1 MWSHRRQTGS
11 SMRPCGIHRERIL
24 RACLVAL
31 GICGATSVAAQEPVV
46 SRWAEYFGFEAVEVL
61 KLSDRSSNLLSGDFN
76 HDGLTDLVLIDN
88 SHHRLDLLIQR
99 KAPPADGPRT
109 VDVRDVNRLDNPWRF
124 DHQKLPI
131 DQDVVSLTAGDFNHD
146 GRIDLAYFGNPDQ
159 LVIRFQ
165 SAEGTWNA
173 KQQMRLS
180 DIAAAQWC
188 LSAGDL
194 NHDGRTDLVILGKS
208 DTLLLLQPETGE
220 FGPPQKLLNTSS
232 QLGLVQAADL
242 NADGREDL
250 CYLAGDALNRSLG
263 VRLQNANGQL
273 GPEYLFDL
281 ERPRAV
287 SVREVDG
294 QPGQEILTIDSRTG
308 RLKVLRLTLRDQGS
322 SQAPERLVRY
332 GFGQRGTGRERD
344 LAVGDFDGNGL
355 NDVVVTDPEASRI
368 LMYRQTADQGL
379 DLGTP
384 FPCLSGANVVR
395 PWLGSGREGLQLV
408 VHSTS
413 EKAVGISQWN
423 EGRLT
428 FPAALP
434 LDVEPLGLEL
444 LNIDSDL
451 ANEVVFP
458 VKGGTAR
465 GSGYQLHSQRYDAN
479 RQQWVTAAESPLELS
494 LKGNPEGSLVAEL
507 TGDDRPELLLFQGSK
522 PPVVVGVSA
531 MGRLEEL
538 PVTGTLGVGTI
549 PMGAVTPCRLDGVTG
564 LLVSQDNFVRLMKLT
579 PQLRWQV
586 ADQFNAGEP
595 NAKIVGSLLLDLDQ
609 RPGPE
614 LVMIDAGVRK
624 LRLLTQENAR
634 FVPWKEVDLGQ
645 LEFKA
650 AHAVDLNGDQ
660 RDDLLLFGA
669 DQFAVLYAGGQTPTL
684 EELASYESTL
694 EQTFPTD
701 VLAGDLNGDQHI
713 DLALIET
720 RKHYLEILAYRAPDP
735 IERASYFT
743 VFEEK
748 GFAREEGSGRIE
760 PREGLIAD
768 VTGDDRA
775 DLVLLAHDRIL
786 VYPQDAGGTK

>member
-1 MWSHRRQTGS
+1 MRISGIRRV
-11 SMRPCGIHRERIL
+11 HIL
-24 RACLVAL
+24 WACLVAL
-31 GICGATSVAAQEPVV
+31 GISGVTSVAAQEPVV
-46 SRWAEYFGFEAVEVL
+46 SRWAEYYGFQPVEVI

-99 KAPPADGPRT
+99 KEPPTEGPRT
-109 VDVRDVNRLDNPWRF
+109 VDLRDVNRIDNPWRF
-124 DHQKLPI
+124 DHQKLPV
-131 DQDVVSLTAGDFNHD
+131 DQDVVSLTTGDFNHD
-146 GRIDLAYFGNPDQ
+146 GRTDLAYFGNPDQ
-159 LVIRFQ
+159 LVIRYQ
-165 SAEGTWNA
+165 SEEATWNQ
-173 KQQMRLS
+173 KQQIRLS

-208 DTLLLLQPETGE
+208 DTMLLLQPETGE

-242 NADGREDL
+242 NADEREDL

-263 VRLQNANGQL
+263 VRLQNPNGQL

-308 RLKVLRLTLRDQGS
+308 RMKVLRLTFRDQGS
-322 SQAPERLVRY
+322 RQAPERLVRY
-332 GFGQRGTGRERD
+332 GFGQRGTGRDRD

-355 NDVVVTDPEASRI
+355 NDVVVTDPEASRV
-368 LMYRQTADQGL
+368 LLYRQTADQGL

-395 PWLGSGREGLQLV
+395 PWLGPGREGLKLL

-413 EKAVGISQWN
+413 EKAIGVSQWQ

-428 FPAALP
+428 FPVTLP
-434 LDVEPLGLEL
+434 LDVEPAGLEL
-444 LNIDSDL
+444 LNIDSEV
-451 ANEVVFP
+451 ANELVFSS
-458 VKGGTAR
+458 KGGTAR
-465 GSGYQLHSQRYDAN
+465 GSGYQLHSQKYNADK
-479 RQQWVTAAESPLELS
+479 QQWVTALEPPLELS
-494 LKGNPEGSLVAEL
+494 LKANMESSLVAEL

-522 PPVVVGVSA
+522 PPIVVGVTPA
-531 MGRLEEL
+531 GRLEEL
-538 PVTGTLGVGTI
+538 PVTGSLGVGTV
-549 PMGAVTPCRLDGVTG
+549 PAGAVTPCRLDGVTG
-564 LLVSQDNFVRLMKLT
+564 ILVSQDNFVRLLKLT
-579 PQLRWQV
+579 PQHRWQV

-609 RPGPE
+609 QPGPE

-624 LRLLTQENAR
+624 LRLLTQINGR
-634 FVPWKEVDLGQ
+634 FEPWKEVDLGQ
-645 LEFKA
+645 FEFKSA
-650 AHAVDLNGDQ
+650 QAVDLNGDQ
-660 RDDLLLFGA
+660 RDDVLLFGA
-669 DQFAVLYAGGQTPTL
+669 DQFAVLYAGGLTPTL

-701 VLAGDLNGDQHI
+701 VLAGDLNGDQRI

-720 RKHYLEILAYRAPDP
+720 RKHYLEILAYRASDP

-775 DLVLLAHDRIL
+775 DLVLLAHDRVL